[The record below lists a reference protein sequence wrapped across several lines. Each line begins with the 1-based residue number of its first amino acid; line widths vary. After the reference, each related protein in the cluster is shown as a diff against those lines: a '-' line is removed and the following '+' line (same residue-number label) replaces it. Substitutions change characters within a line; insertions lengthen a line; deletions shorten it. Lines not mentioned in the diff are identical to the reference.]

1 MVPLGD
7 TVSEWSGP
15 RRRCVAC
22 RASAPT
28 SDLLRIAWPTG
39 ATGPAVG
46 RTLFGRGAWVHPVP
60 SCLGALCP
68 QDLSRAFRRKVTSS
82 QMADLLTGLMVNS
95 GADSLETR
103 DRRPT
108 EDG

>member
-7 TVSEWSGP
+7 AVSEWSGP

-22 RASAPT
+22 RASVPNC
-28 SDLLRIAWPTG
+28 DLLRIAWPTG
-39 ATGPAVG
+39 AAGPAVG

-60 SCLGALCP
+60 TCLGALCP
-68 QDLSRAFRRKVTSS
+68 QNLSRAFRRKVTSS
-82 QMADLLTGLMVNS
+82 QMADLLISLMANS
-95 GADSLETR
+95 GADSVETP

-108 EDG
+108 GDG